1 MLACVL
7 QRRGHLLTQSRLR
20 KSQLRNSI
28 LGKFNFGFWDGSSLT
43 RRDVHFRS
51 ASDIEYLLFGY

>member
-7 QRRGHLLTQSRLR
+7 QGIGHLLTQIRLR
-20 KSQLRNSI
+20 KSQLRKST
-28 LGKFNFGFWDGSSLT
+28 LEKFYFSFWHGSSLT
-43 RRDVHFRS
+43 RRDLHFCS